1 LIVLFGPLSDSTRG
15 NEYERSTSEKENKLK
30 RHWNFHTIDSK
41 LQLLMGIS
49 KNAITGL
56 YVSKHGI
63 Y

>member
-1 LIVLFGPLSDSTRG
+1 L
-15 NEYERSTSEKENKLK
+15 YERSTSEKENILK